1 MKIKIYLA
9 SALFILGLL
18 YLAIE
23 KNIVSFQNKSTPMYN
38 TVYAVT
44 GNNGA
49 TVEILKCL
57 DKKSIQNVVD
67 HQETVSNSEV
77 KFTAECL
84 NDWFD
89 EEIHKSQINN

>member
-18 YLAIE
+18 YLAVE
-23 KNIVSFQNKSTPMYN
+23 RNIVSFQNKSTPMYN

-44 GNNGA
+44 GNNDD

-67 HQETVSNSEV
+67 HQEVVLNSEI
-77 KFTAECL
+77 KLTAECL

-89 EEIHKSQINN
+89 KEMHKSEIEK